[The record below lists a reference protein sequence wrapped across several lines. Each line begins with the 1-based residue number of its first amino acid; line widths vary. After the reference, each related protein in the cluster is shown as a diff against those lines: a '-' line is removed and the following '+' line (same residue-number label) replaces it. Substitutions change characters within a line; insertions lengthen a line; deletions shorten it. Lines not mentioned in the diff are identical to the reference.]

1 MSDASDRT
9 GPPLPDL
16 DPDDVAARALDKLR
30 AFIAT
35 LDDDERA
42 VMAALLAP
50 GVASA
55 YDEEPE
61 VVGFSAEVAAPGV
74 GWRPER
80 LSDALSA
87 QVRDR
92 HLRIEH
98 D

>member
-1 MSDASDRT
+1 MSDATDPGPSD
-9 GPPLPDL
+9 PEA
-16 DPDDVAARALDKLR
+16 VAERVLEKLR

-42 VMAALLAP
+42 VLAALLAP

-61 VVGFSAEVAAPGV
+61 VVGFSAEVADAEV

-80 LSDALSA
+80 LSDALAA

-92 HLRIEH
+92 HLRIEEG
-98 D
+98 

>member
-1 MSDASDRT
+1 MTDATDPR
-9 GPPLPDL
+9 
-16 DPDDVAARALDKLR
+16 PDDVAARVLDKLR

-42 VMAALLAP
+42 VLAALLAP

-61 VVGFSAEVAAPGV
+61 VVGFSAEVADAEV

-80 LSDALSA
+80 LSDALAS

-92 HLRIEH
+92 HLRVEEG
-98 D
+98 